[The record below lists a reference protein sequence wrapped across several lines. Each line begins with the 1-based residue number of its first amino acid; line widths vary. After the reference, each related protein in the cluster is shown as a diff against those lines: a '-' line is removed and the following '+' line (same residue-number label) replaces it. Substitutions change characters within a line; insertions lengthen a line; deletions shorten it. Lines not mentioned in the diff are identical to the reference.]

1 MIEKLLEYQKADAQA
16 REIEKTLTESED
28 RKKYAV
34 AKKYLDGVVEN
45 VNKLDLRAAELLSA
59 YEQATNAQVALKE
72 QEKELTQSLENSDD
86 ENSINFL
93 LKKVEE
99 LIVKIKTLGK
109 QATSIEQE
117 IKALAEEYS
126 AIVKKTKAAQEQYKV
141 YGEKYNEL
149 KKSLKDKKE
158 AVDAELENLKGS
170 VDGALMDMY
179 LRKRAG
185 KMYPIVFEIR
195 GNSCGACN
203 MELSGAE
210 IDKLKKGEVIE
221 CGNCGR
227 MLYKNSE
234 K

>member
-1 MIEKLLEYQKADAQA
+1 MIEKLLKYQEADAQA
-16 REIEKTLTESED
+16 REIEKTLGESED

-34 AKKYLDGVVEN
+34 AKKYLDGVVDS
-45 VNKLDLRAAELLSA
+45 VNKLDLRASELLSA
-59 YEQATNAQVALKE
+59 YEQATDAQIKLKE
-72 QEKELTQSLENSDD
+72 QEKELSIAFSESND

-93 LKKVEE
+93 LKKAEE
-99 LIVKIKTLGK
+99 LIAKIKALGK

-117 IKALAEEYS
+117 IKAVAEEYS

-141 YGEKYNEL
+141 YFEKYNEL
-149 KKSLKDKKE
+149 KKSLKDKKD
-158 AVDAELENLKGS
+158 AVDAELEKLKGA
-170 VDGALMDMY
+170 VDGSLMETY
-179 LRKRAG
+179 LKKRAG
-185 KMYPIVFEIR
+185 KMYPIVYEIR

-210 IDKLKKGEVIE
+210 LDKLKKREVIE

-227 MLYKNSE
+227 MLYK

>member
-1 MIEKLLEYQKADAQA
+1 MIEKLLEYQKADAGA
-16 REIEKTLTESED
+16 REIEKALAESED

-45 VNKLDLRAAELLSA
+45 VNKLDLRASELLSA
-59 YEQATNAQVALKE
+59 YEQATSAQIKLKE
-72 QEKELTQSLENSDD
+72 QEKELTQSLEESND
-86 ENSINFL
+86 ENAINFL
-93 LKKVEE
+93 LKKAEE
-99 LIVKIKTLGK
+99 LIGKIKALGK
-109 QATSIEQE
+109 QATSIEQD

-126 AIVKKTKAAQEQYKV
+126 AIVKKTKVAQEQYKT

-149 KKSLKDKKE
+149 KKSLKEKKD
-158 AVDAELENLKGS
+158 AVDAQLDKLKDE
-170 VDGALMDMY
+170 VDGALMEVY

-185 KMYPIVFEIR
+185 KMYPIVYEIR
-195 GNSCGACN
+195 GNLCGACN

-210 IDKLKKGEVIE
+210 LDKLKKGEVIE

-227 MLYKNSE
+227 MLYK